1 MKQSHTVTN
10 THTNDICTEKKN
22 FFIEISIE
30 SATKKNET
38 KEHKIYTS
46 QVFFKNV
53 TVTFKK
59 KNIKIGI
66 V

>member
-30 SATKKNET
+30 SATKKKMKQKNT
-38 KEHKIYTS
+38 RFTHHK
-46 QVFFKNV
+46 FFLKMLL
-53 TVTFKK
+53 
-59 KNIKIGI
+59 
-66 V
+66 